1 MIIKEVLYHPNYY
14 SCLCIKII
22 TKLIRFR
29 ENFKIQSNVFFHRK
43 ITKSIMSEIKS
54 QHIITT

>member
-29 ENFKIQSNVFFHRK
+29 ENFKIQSNFF
-43 ITKSIMSEIKS
+43 SIEK
-54 QHIITT
+54 